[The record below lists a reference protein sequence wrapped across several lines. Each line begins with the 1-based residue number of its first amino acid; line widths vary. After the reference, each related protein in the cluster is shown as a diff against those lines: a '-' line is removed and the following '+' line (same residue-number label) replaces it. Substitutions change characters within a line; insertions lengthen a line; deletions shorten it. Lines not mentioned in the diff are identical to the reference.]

1 MILSNRERREFLFD
15 LRLLVY
21 SELVPLLYKT
31 YFFIFGQMEIV
42 RTKTRKRC
50 LKNKDQYLPLRTP
63 VSNGLM
69 RVLR

>member
-1 MILSNRERREFLFD
+1 MILSNRERRESLFD

-21 SELVPLLYKT
+21 SELVPFLYKT
-31 YFFIFGQMEIV
+31 YFFRQMEIV
-42 RTKTRKRC
+42 GTRTRKRC